1 MSRAIHTLISGG
13 NMATPHQRNHILNQK
28 PALLLHFDG
37 ADAATATS
45 DSGGTGHTIN
55 FNGDAQLD
63 TDQSKFFGSS
73 LLLDGSIDYL
83 SINDHADWDIL
94 TNSTIDFW
102 VKHTHHSGTE
112 CYISQYEDSSN
123 WWELRHSHT
132 DGIRLLVSIE
142 GNFRINI
149 YGGEIIDTNWHHIA
163 LCKVGN
169 NYGLY
174 KDGVQFQYVSYA
186 TIYSFAGLLYIGNL
200 GPGQTLYFNG
210 HLDEI
215 RIVQGNPFGAA
226 PVVGLTDKITVPCL
240 PYTSW
245 R

>member
-13 NMATPHQRNHILNQK
+13 NMVTPHVWNHILNQK

-55 FNGDAQLD
+55 FNGNAQLD

-73 LLLDGSIDYL
+73 LLLDGSLDWLDID
-83 SINDHADWDIL
+83 DHADWDIS
-94 TNSTIDFW
+94 TNWTADLW
-102 VKHTHHSGTE
+102 VKHANHLGTE
-112 CYISQYEDSSN
+112 SYISQYEDASN
-123 WWELRHSHT
+123 RWQLRHT
-132 DGIRLLVSIE
+132 DAVGIRLTVISE
-142 GNFRINI
+142 GNYLIEI
-149 YGGEIIDTNWHHIA
+149 SGGEITDTNWHHIA

-169 NYGLY
+169 KHGLY
-174 KDGVQFQYVSYA
+174 KDGVQFQYVSQASVY
-186 TIYSFAGLLYIGNL
+186 TFAGSLYIGNL
-200 GPGQTLYFNG
+200 SPIHEQCFAG

-215 RIVQGNPFGAA
+215 RIVKANVFNAA